1 VVESS
6 DAEYTNN
13 ISCINLRF
21 SMRKSI
27 SLKKSEAPEKEP
39 DEAPWTF
46 FSNHGHV
53 LLCLASEPGMVLR
66 EVAMRVGIT
75 ERAVQK
81 IIADLESGGA
91 LTREKVGRQNQY
103 TINAARP
110 LRHPIEAHCKISDLL
125 KLVKAK

>member
-1 VVESS
+1 
-6 DAEYTNN
+6 
-13 ISCINLRF
+13 
-21 SMRKSI
+21 MRKS
-27 SLKKSEAPEKEP
+27 KSAKNASSPQKDAEG
-39 DEAPWTF
+39 APWTF

-66 EVAMRVGIT
+66 EVALRVGIT

-91 LTREKVGRQNQY
+91 LTREKLGRQNHY
-103 TINAARP
+103 TINKTRP

-125 KLVKAK
+125 NLVGAKG